1 MEFKC
6 FIESDDG
13 SFSREVFP
21 YDIQDLG
28 RETKREEGK
37 IYYRFSPNKSITL
50 IDYPK
55 EGIDDASWA
64 LDFAKGNDLDRSTKL
79 YFKIIR
85 TSDGVEWLKTSFRFY
100 DLEFETDEDHY
111 VKAVFKPD
119 MEDEYTVFE
128 NNKDKEFNIIQNVA
142 GTDIVGSVKSILQFE
157 ITYLDKDLYPAQI
170 NSVKPS
176 GDAWTTWYIDENP
189 PDVRTLGGV
198 AISVMIIWAR
208 QYIQITKNV
217 GPAGW
222 TKVTDES
229 TKFFDVYV
237 KSYSPEYSVPTSSEF
252 LYLTCGEEADDTWF
266 KLCSS
271 TEILYVRPT
280 VSRVCITYS
289 KWVKKTVYNGGV
301 YTDIELTFMG
311 YYLKDCI
318 QQLISNFSALN
329 VKSTFLFNDPYPN
342 GTVETDNYVT
352 HTENILNKLYLI
364 DKLDFKR
371 PTASELT
378 TIAKITLSNLNNDL
392 FNLFQ
397 VYPFVDENGD
407 YRYEHISYWLNNKE
421 LGIDLT
427 QEYSQYLTD
436 RSFKFDKIEIPNREK
451 FSLPEAKSTD
461 FLENE
466 IKYDNV
472 APLEDGENIKDF
484 TLKKLYTDCDAILTD
499 LENSSNEGFVL
510 IILDEDNNIKI
521 SEGLLS
527 GEQVQNA
534 ELSFANLLPK
544 YWIHD
549 RPFYKGYINEVL
561 TDFIMKYI
569 KRGNPFKIMSNEDI
583 DPKKLVKTYIGDGIV
598 DKLTEYLNDDKDIEL
613 LYKI

>member
-85 TSDGVEWLKTSFRFY
+85 TSDGIEWLKTSFRFY

-111 VKAVFKPD
+111 VKAIFKPD
-119 MEDEYTVFE
+119 MEDEYTIFE
-128 NNKDKEFNIIQNVA
+128 NNKDKEFDIIGRSTGSEVGVNYYSDIEFILTQSSTPPDSTYKLFLTVVYLVPLIGSQQERYIHAREFITIPRNEFIS
-142 GTDIVGSVKSILQFE
+142 GWTDISDYKNEMHIWTRHWDIGFSDIRDYFVIRQLGILSE
-157 ITYLDKDLYPAQI
+157 TVLDYYNNLTILDQ
-170 NSVKPS
+170 N
-176 GDAWTTWYIDENP
+176 
-189 PDVRTLGGV
+189 
-198 AISVMIIWAR
+198 R
-208 QYIQITKNV
+208 QYITLCDFTGNMGPVYSGEAVYFYNDYYYNLRTKMTYKYNIGHNLKNSIQRLLTQIDIN
-217 GPAGW
+217 
-222 TKVTDES
+222 
-229 TKFFDVYV
+229 
-237 KSYSPEYSVPTSSEF
+237 
-252 LYLTCGEEADDTWF
+252 L
-266 KLCSS
+266 
-271 TEILYVRPT
+271 EI
-280 VSRVCITYS
+280 
-289 KWVKKTVYNGGV
+289 
-301 YTDIELTFMG
+301 
-311 YYLKDCI
+311 
-318 QQLISNFSALN
+318 
-329 VKSTFLFNDPYPN
+329 KSTFLFNDTYPN
-342 GTVETDNYVT
+342 GTVVSDNYVT

-371 PTASELT
+371 PNASELT
-378 TIAKITLSNLNNDL
+378 NIANITLSNLNNDL

-451 FSLPEAKSTD
+451 FSLPEAKSID

-472 APLEDGENIKDF
+472 APLEDGENVKDF

-510 IILDEDNNIKI
+510 VILDEDNNIKI

-569 KRGNPFKIMSNEDI
+569 KRGNPLKIMSSEDI
-583 DPKKLVKTYIGDGIV
+583 NPKKLVKTYIGDGIV